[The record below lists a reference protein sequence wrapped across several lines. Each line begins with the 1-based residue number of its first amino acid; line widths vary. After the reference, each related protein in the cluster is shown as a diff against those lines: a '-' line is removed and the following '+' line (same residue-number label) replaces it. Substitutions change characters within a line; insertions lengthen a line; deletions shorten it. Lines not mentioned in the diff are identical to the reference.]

1 MADEL
6 YLGGKLASMNT
17 GIVNEIGAMKIYNA
31 SGTAIVNSVT
41 GLSASDFTVNS
52 STGILTNDS
61 AITFT
66 IASGDIGK
74 TLTYV
79 VLQNSAQTVN
89 LLRLDL
95 ETSVELTTAGEAE
108 FAAGELNF
116 SYASTV

>member
-17 GIVNEIGAMKIYNA
+17 GIVNAIGAMKLYNS
-31 SGTAIVNSVT
+31 SGVAIVNSVT
-41 GLSASDFTVNS
+41 GLSSSDFTVNS

-95 ETSVELTTAGEAE
+95 ETSVELTTAGETE
-108 FAAGELNF
+108 FAAGELSF